1 MHATEPF
8 FTTLIDVPN
17 WMSRSS
23 LKKLTPH
30 VPRYPTKAY
39 TKHLMTIIG
48 VDVGTVRVGVATA
61 DPTVRIPFPVA
72 IWPRAQY
79 EAEKNILKLI
89 EERKANLIVVGLPLD
104 EDGNR
109 TDICENIEAFVRR
122 LAKRTPVKI
131 VYIDEA
137 FSSVEASEKLSQA
150 ASSAQRV
157 DAAAACLI
165 LQRYFDLNH

>member
-1 MHATEPF
+1 
-8 FTTLIDVPN
+8 
-17 WMSRSS
+17 
-23 LKKLTPH
+23 
-30 VPRYPTKAY
+30 
-39 TKHLMTIIG
+39 MTIIG

-61 DPTVRIPFPVA
+61 DPTVRIPFPVG

-79 EAEKNILKLI
+79 EAEKNLLKLI
-89 EERKANLIVVGLPLD
+89 DERKGTLLVVGLPLD

-109 TDICENIEAFVRR
+109 TKICENIEAFVRR
-122 LAKRTPVKI
+122 LAKRTPIKI

-150 ASSAQRV
+150 ASTARRV

-165 LQRYFDLNH
+165 LQRYFDLTP

>member
-1 MHATEPF
+1 
-8 FTTLIDVPN
+8 
-17 WMSRSS
+17 
-23 LKKLTPH
+23 
-30 VPRYPTKAY
+30 
-39 TKHLMTIIG
+39 MTIIG

-61 DPTVRIPFPVA
+61 DPTVGIPFPVA

-79 EAEKNILKLI
+79 EAERNLLKLI
-89 EERKANLIVVGLPLD
+89 EDRKATLVVVGLPLD

-122 LAKRTPVKI
+122 LAKRTPIKI

-150 ASSAQRV
+150 SSSAHRV

-165 LQRYFDLNH
+165 LQRYFDLNP

>member
-1 MHATEPF
+1 MDNLEAARRKTLVNVPPAFDTE
-8 FTTLIDVPN
+8 
-17 WMSRSS
+17 
-23 LKKLTPH
+23 
-30 VPRYPTKAY
+30 Y
-39 TKHLMTIIG
+39 TKNLMTIIG
-48 VDVGTVRVGVATA
+48 VDVGTVRVGVAIA

-89 EERKANLIVVGLPLD
+89 EERKGTLLVVGLPLD
-104 EDGNR
+104 DDGNR

-122 LAKRTPVKI
+122 LAKRTPIKI

-150 ASSAQRV
+150 ASTAYRV

-165 LQRYFDLNH
+165 LQRYFDLNP

>member
-1 MHATEPF
+1 M
-8 FTTLIDVPN
+8 
-17 WMSRSS
+17 
-23 LKKLTPH
+23 
-30 VPRYPTKAY
+30 
-39 TKHLMTIIG
+39 
-48 VDVGTVRVGVATA
+48 GVATA

-79 EAEKNILKLI
+79 EAERNILKLI
-89 EERKANLIVVGLPLD
+89 EERKGTLLVVGLPLD

-122 LAKRTPVKI
+122 IAKRTPITI

-137 FSSVEASEKLSQA
+137 FSSVEASEKLSL
-150 ASSAQRV
+150 ASSKAHRV

-165 LQRYFDLNH
+165 LQRYFDLNP

>member
-1 MHATEPF
+1 
-8 FTTLIDVPN
+8 LSDN
-17 WMSRSS
+17 G
-23 LKKLTPH
+23 
-30 VPRYPTKAY
+30 Y
-39 TKHLMTIIG
+39 TNILMTIIG

-61 DPTVRIPFPVA
+61 DSTVRIPFPVA

-89 EERKANLIVVGLPLD
+89 EERKGSLLVVGLPLD
-104 EDGNR
+104 EAGNR
-109 TDICENIEAFVRR
+109 TKICENIEAFVRR
-122 LAKRTPVKI
+122 LAKRTPIKI

-150 ASSAQRV
+150 ASTAHRV

-165 LQRYFDLNH
+165 LQRYFDLNP

>member
-1 MHATEPF
+1 MTPY
-8 FTTLIDVPN
+8 VPEY
-17 WMSRSS
+17 R
-23 LKKLTPH
+23 TA
-30 VPRYPTKAY
+30 AY
-39 TKHLMTIIG
+39 TIPLMTIIG

-61 DPTVRIPFPVA
+61 DSTVRIPFPVA

-89 EERKANLIVVGLPLD
+89 EERKATLLVVGLPLD
-104 EDGNR
+104 DEGNR

-122 LAKRTPVKI
+122 LAKRTPVTI

-137 FSSVEASEKLSQA
+137 FSSVEASEKLSL
-150 ASSAQRV
+150 ASSKAHRV

-165 LQRYFDLNH
+165 LQRYLDLNP

>member
-1 MHATEPF
+1 MLRPAEEKVKAN
-8 FTTLIDVPN
+8 VPPVSDN
-17 WMSRSS
+17 G
-23 LKKLTPH
+23 
-30 VPRYPTKAY
+30 Y
-39 TKHLMTIIG
+39 TSDLMTIIG

-89 EERKANLIVVGLPLD
+89 EERKGSLLVVGLPLD

-122 LAKRTPVKI
+122 LAKRTPIKI
-131 VYIDEA
+131 VYIDEE

-150 ASSAQRV
+150 ASTAHRV

-165 LQRYFDLNH
+165 LQRYFDLTP